1 MSTTPAAPPLA
12 TLCSA
17 QVSTPDS
24 AAAGAELVR
33 KLAPTA
39 RDLALCFVGPGHDLD
54 ALAQALATASPGT
67 QWIGC
72 TTAGEFGPE
81 GCTHGALVGLALK
94 QPDFCSTT
102 LVIPDVKQLDLGG
115 LHRSVREALAKLDR
129 EGPCPSTASTFALLL
144 VDGLSLVEER
154 LASTLHTAL
163 AGVPLVGGSAADDL
177 AFQET
182 SVLVD
187 GSFRSG
193 AATLTIVRTTRSV
206 ETLQF
211 QHFRAGKAKLVV
223 TEAVPAERRV
233 LELDAEPAAIAY
245 AQHVGVERSSLNPA
259 VFSRHPLVVRIAG
272 RDCIRSVLRANDDNS
287 LSFYC
292 AIDEGLVLSIGERGR
307 LIAELETELEA
318 AELALGGVEA
328 VLGFDCILRQLE
340 ARAANLVPE
349 LSRVLQRF
357 GVVGFATYG
366 EQIAG
371 LHVNQ
376 TFTGVAIGRAPAP
389 APPAAAVPHGS

>member
-1 MSTTPAAPPLA
+1 MSTTPAAPPLE

-33 KLAPTA
+33 KLAPTE

-54 ALAQALATASPGT
+54 ALAQTLAAASPGT

-72 TTAGEFGPE
+72 TTAGEFGPA
-81 GCTHGALVGLALK
+81 GCTRGSLVGLALK
-94 QPDFCSTT
+94 SPDFCSTT
-102 LVIPDVKQLDLGG
+102 LVLPDVNDLDLGG
-115 LHRSVREALAKLDR
+115 LHRAVREALGELDR
-129 EGPCPSTASTFALLL
+129 DGPCPATASTFALLL
-144 VDGLSLVEER
+144 VDGLSRVEEQ

-163 AGVPLVGGSAADDL
+163 AGVPLVGGSAADGL
-177 AFQET
+177 AFRET
-182 SVLVD
+182 RVLVD
-187 GSFRSG
+187 GQFRSG
-193 AATLTIVRTTRSV
+193 AATLTIVRTLRPV
-206 ETLQF
+206 ETLQL
-211 QHFRAGKAKLVV
+211 QHFRAGQAKLVV
-223 TEAVPAERRV
+223 TEAVPSERRV

-245 AQHVGVERSSLNPA
+245 ARYIGVERGALDPD

-272 RDCIRSVLRANDDNS
+272 RDCLRAVQRANADES
-287 LSFYC
+287 LSFFC

-307 LIAELETELEA
+307 LIDELEAELESA
-318 AELALGGVEA
+318 ARNMGGVDA

-340 ARAANLVPE
+340 ARATEQVPE
-349 LSRVLQRF
+349 LSAVLQRF

-371 LHVNQ
+371 LHLSQ
-376 TFTGVAIGRAPAP
+376 TFTGVAIGRAVRAP
-389 APPAAAVPHGS
+389 AVEHGA